1 MDAFSASL
9 MADKREIIFAPTVY
23 KFQTF
28 AQMAEEF
35 KLNERDVVLTN
46 EFIYTPFMKDLGL
59 KCHYVFQEKFG
70 AGEPSEEMI
79 QVMYDAIPYDSYD
92 RVIAVGG
99 QTVDIDF
106 ERGIVYVDGEPL
118 DEPYIAE
125 PATDPENF
133 IGPVEVPEGCIFVMG
148 DNRNASTDS
157 RTTEIGMV
165 DERCI
170 MGKVYFTVFPLKN
183 FGSDYGG

>member
-99 QTVDIDF
+99 LLSGVKAANETLSLKLVVSTG
-106 ERGIVYVDGEPL
+106 RKGS
-118 DEPYIAE
+118 
-125 PATDPENF
+125 
-133 IGPVEVPEGCIFVMG
+133 
-148 DNRNASTDS
+148 ASVS
-157 RTTEIGMV
+157 R
-165 DERCI
+165 
-170 MGKVYFTVFPLKN
+170 
-183 FGSDYGG
+183 

>member
-99 QTVDIDF
+99 GAIMDLCKLLEVNDS
-106 ERGIVYVDGEPL
+106 
-118 DEPYIAE
+118 
-125 PATDPENF
+125 ATNMVHAVANLELVLKDKLEF
-133 IGPVEVPEGCIFVMG
+133 ISNNLYYPPSGSGCSA
-148 DNRNASTDS
+148 DQ
-157 RTTEIGMV
+157 
-165 DERCI
+165 
-170 MGKVYFTVFPLKN
+170 
-183 FGSDYGG
+183 

>member
-99 QTVDIDF
+99 GAIMDLCKLLEVNDSATNMVHAVANLELVLKEKLEF
-106 ERGIVYVDGEPL
+106 
-118 DEPYIAE
+118 IANNLYY
-125 PATDPENF
+125 P
-133 IGPVEVPEGCIFVMG
+133 
-148 DNRNASTDS
+148 STGNGA
-157 RTTEIGMV
+157 TTE
-165 DERCI
+165 
-170 MGKVYFTVFPLKN
+170 
-183 FGSDYGG
+183 S

>member
-79 QVMYDAIPYDSYD
+79 QVMYDAIPYDSY
-92 RVIAVGG
+92 R
-99 QTVDIDF
+99 
-106 ERGIVYVDGEPL
+106 RGRRRHH
-118 DEPYIAE
+118 
-125 PATDPENF
+125 
-133 IGPVEVPEGCIFVMG
+133 GPVQAAGLQAPRHGPQPVLQALPRG
-148 DNRNASTDS
+148 A
-157 RTTEIGMV
+157 
-165 DERCI
+165 
-170 MGKVYFTVFPLKN
+170 
-183 FGSDYGG
+183 

>member
-35 KLNERDVVLTN
+35 KAERAGRGADQRVHL
-46 EFIYTPFMKDLGL
+46 YPFMKDLGL

-79 QVMYDAIPYDSYD
+79 QVMYDAIPL
-92 RVIAVGG
+92 R
-99 QTVDIDF
+99 QLRPRHR
-106 ERGIVYVDGEPL
+106 RGRRRHY
-118 DEPYIAE
+118 
-125 PATDPENF
+125 
-133 IGPVEVPEGCIFVMG
+133 GPVQAAGLQAPRYRPQPVLQAIPRGAREG
-148 DNRNASTDS
+148 RH
-157 RTTEIGMV
+157 RHPHHL
-165 DERCI
+165 RHR
-170 MGKVYFTVFPLKN
+170 L
-183 FGSDYGG
+183 